1 MELDAAPGSAPTLS
15 ISPGD
20 PYGGTAAEVPGL
32 VEAEEFDLGG
42 EGVGYSDTTTA
53 NIGGVRGKV
62 GGIFSHTSDRQ
73 IDHRFPLDDLHLPG
87 QIVTFLICMT

>member
-1 MELDAAPGSAPTLS
+1 M
-15 ISPGD
+15 SPGD
-20 PYGGTAAEVPGL
+20 PFGGTAAEVPGL

-62 GGIFSHTSDRQ
+62 GQIFSHT
-73 IDHRFPLDDLHLPG
+73 
-87 QIVTFLICMT
+87 